1 MTSGDAAS
9 SFIRIHNPGA
19 LMFNISPELNCA
31 GRILVLDRPR
41 IMGIVNVTPD
51 SFSDGGAHAGVDPAV
66 AHALK
71 LAEEGADLLDI
82 GGESTRPGA
91 SDVPIE
97 EELRRVIPVIER
109 LAKETTLPISVDTSK
124 PEVMRA
130 AVAAGAGMINDVYA
144 LRREGA
150 LDAAAA
156 LGVPVVL
163 MHMQGE
169 PRSMQD
175 APDYEDVVA
184 DVHRFLAERIFS
196 AEMAGIPKKKIVVDP
211 GFGFGKTTA
220 HNLAVLAR
228 LERFSDLGV
237 PVLAGLSRKRTIGE
251 LTGRDAPQDRVHG
264 SVAAHLIA
272 AQRGAAILR
281 VHDVAATV
289 DALKVWN
296 AVAAVP
302 MPKQKAPAPAVR
314 WPDEV

>member
-1 MTSGDAAS
+1 
-9 SFIRIHNPGA
+9 
-19 LMFNISPELNCA
+19 MFDISPQLDCA
-31 GRILVLDRPR
+31 GRVLVLDRPR
-41 IMGIVNVTPD
+41 VMGIVNVTPD
-51 SFSDGGAHAGVDPAV
+51 SFSDGGLHAEVDAAV
-66 AHALK
+66 AHALR
-71 LAEEGADLLDI
+71 LAEEGADVLDI

-91 SDVPIE
+91 KDVSVD
-97 EELRRVIPVIER
+97 EELARVIPVIER
-109 LAKETTLPISVDTSK
+109 LARETALPISIDTSK

-196 AEMAGIPKKKIVVDP
+196 AEMAGIAKKKIVVDP
-211 GFGFGKTTA
+211 GFGFGKTSA
-220 HNLAVLAR
+220 HNLALLAR
-228 LERFSDLGV
+228 FERFVDLGV
-237 PVLAGLSRKRTIGE
+237 PTLAGLSRKRTIGE
-251 LTGRDAPQDRVHG
+251 VTGRDDPHDRVFG

-272 AQRGAAILR
+272 AQRGARILR

-302 MPKQKAPAPAVR
+302 MPKAKPTAPAIR
-314 WPDEV
+314 WPDDD